1 MPDAL
6 TRPDLF
12 EETRRSLER
21 EPKELSPVWLY
32 DERGSRLYEEI
43 TRLPGYYLPRAEAEI
58 LRSRAAEI
66 ARRTEART
74 LVELGS
80 GNARNTRFLL
90 DVLGGTLERFAPVDV
105 SAEMLRET
113 AGEIAAAY
121 PRIAVEEIV
130 ADFQRG
136 LGSLPGPSP
145 RLVAFLGSTIGN
157 FYPGQREELLASL
170 AGELADR
177 EAILLGL
184 DLVKDPARL
193 EAAYH
198 DETGETETFARN
210 ALTAVNRELDA
221 TFDQR
226 RFVYEPRWDPEHEWM
241 DIAFRATEE
250 HAVSVR
256 RLGLELRFET
266 GERLRIEISAKFRR
280 ESFETELERAG
291 LGVASWWTDSAGDF
305 AVVLARPEG
314 QVTRR
319 EET

>member
-58 LRSRAAEI
+58 LRSHAAEI

-90 DVLGGTLERFAPVDV
+90 DALEGTLERFAPVDV
-105 SAEMLRET
+105 SAEILRET
-113 AGEIAAAY
+113 AGAIAAAY
-121 PRIAVEEIV
+121 PRIAVQEIV
-130 ADFQRG
+130 GDFQRG
-136 LGSLPGPSP
+136 LGALPGRSP

-157 FYPGQREELLASL
+157 FYPEQREELLASL
-170 AGELADR
+170 GDELGDR

-226 RFVYEPRWDPEHEWM
+226 RFAYEPRWDPEHEWM
-241 DIAFRATEE
+241 DIAFRAVEE

-280 ESFETELERAG
+280 DRFEAELEGAG
-291 LGVASWWTDSAGDF
+291 LGVASWWTDPAGDF

>member
-1 MPDAL
+1 MPKAL
-6 TRPDLF
+6 TRPVLYED
-12 EETRRSLER
+12 TRRSLER

-58 LRSRAAEI
+58 LRSHSAEI
-66 ARRTEART
+66 ARHTEART

-90 DVLGGTLERFAPVDV
+90 DALEGTLEHFVPVDV
-105 SAEMLRET
+105 SAEMLRAT
-113 AGEIAAAY
+113 AGKVAAAY
-121 PRIAVEEIV
+121 PRIAVEEI
-130 ADFQRG
+130 AGDFQR
-136 LGSLPGPSP
+136 LGALPGRSP
-145 RLVAFLGSTIGN
+145 RLIALLGSTIGN
-157 FYPGQREELLASL
+157 LYPEQRAELLASL
-170 AGELADR
+170 AGESLV
-177 EAILLGL
+177 LGL
-184 DLVKDPARL
+184 DLVKDVARL
-193 EAAYH
+193 EAAY
-198 DETGETETFARN
+198 DDDAGVTEAFARN
-210 ALTAVNRELDA
+210 ALTAVNRELGA

-226 RFVYEPRWDPEHEWM
+226 LFVYEPRWDAEHEWM
-241 DIAFRATEE
+241 DIAFRALDE

-291 LGVASWWTDSAGDF
+291 LRVASWWSDPAGNF
-305 AVVLARPEG
+305 AVVLAN
-314 QVTRR
+314 RR

>member
-1 MPDAL
+1 MPNAL
-6 TRPDLF
+6 TRPDLY

-58 LRSRAAEI
+58 LRSRSAEI
-66 ARRTEART
+66 ARLTEART

-90 DVLGGTLERFAPVDV
+90 DALEGTLEHFVPVDV
-105 SAEMLRET
+105 SAEMLRAT
-113 AGEIAAAY
+113 AGKVAAAY
-121 PRIAVEEIV
+121 PRIAVEEI
-130 ADFQRG
+130 AGDFQR
-136 LGSLPGPSP
+136 LGALPGRSP
-145 RLVAFLGSTIGN
+145 RLIALLGSTIGN
-157 FYPGQREELLASL
+157 LYPEQRAELLASL
-170 AGELADR
+170 AGESLV
-177 EAILLGL
+177 LGL
-184 DLVKDPARL
+184 DLVKDVARL
-193 EAAYH
+193 EAAY
-198 DETGETETFARN
+198 DDDAGVTEAFARN
-210 ALTAVNRELDA
+210 ALAAVNRELGA

-226 RFVYEPRWDPEHEWM
+226 LFVYEPRWDAEHEWM
-241 DIAFRATEE
+241 DIAFRALDE

-256 RLGLELRFET
+256 RLGLELGFET

-291 LGVASWWTDSAGDF
+291 LRVASWWSDPAGNF
-305 AVVLARPEG
+305 AVVLAN
-314 QVTRR
+314 RR